1 LRRLTVK
8 LTPFVCWCLIVC
20 IPIAAW
26 PQSQGTQTTEAK
38 ETRLLGEQS
47 AKFKSEVQKR
57 GTGEQAR
64 VKITLRDQTEVKG
77 YISQIGAES
86 FQVTDNKSGR
96 TTTIAY
102 QEVRKLR
109 KPGLSTGAKIAIA
122 AGVGVGIAVG
132 ASLASLAASGE

>member
-1 LRRLTVK
+1 VK
-8 LTPFVCWCLIVC
+8 LTSLVCWCLIVC

-26 PQSQGTQTTEAK
+26 PQSQGAQTAEAK
-38 ETRLLGEQS
+38 ETRLFVEQS

-64 VKITLRDQTEVKG
+64 VKVTLRDQTEVKG

-96 TTTIAY
+96 ATTIAY

>member
-1 LRRLTVK
+1 VK
-8 LTPFVCWCLIVC
+8 LTSLICWWLIACL
-20 IPIAAW
+20 PIAGW
-26 PQSQGTQTTEAK
+26 SQAAQPTEAK
-38 ETRLLGEQS
+38 ETRLLAEQS

-64 VKITLRDQTEVKG
+64 VKVTLRDQTEVKG

>member
-1 LRRLTVK
+1 
-8 LTPFVCWCLIVC
+8 
-20 IPIAAW
+20 
-26 PQSQGTQTTEAK
+26 
-38 ETRLLGEQS
+38 
-47 AKFKSEVQKR
+47 
-57 GTGEQAR
+57 
-64 VKITLRDQTEVKG
+64 VKG

>member
-1 LRRLTVK
+1 MK
-8 LTPFVCWCLIVC
+8 LTSLICWYLIVC
-20 IPIAAW
+20 LPIAGW
-26 PQSQGTQTTEAK
+26 SQVAQTTEDK

-47 AKFKSEVQKR
+47 AKFRSEVQKR
-57 GTGEQAR
+57 GMGEQAR
-64 VKITLRDQTEVKG
+64 VKVTLRDQTEVKG

-96 TTTIAY
+96 ATTIGY

-109 KPGLSTGAKIAIA
+109 KPGLSTGAKIAIV
-122 AGVGVGIAVG
+122 AGVGLGVAIA